1 MENTQQVL
9 LVKAL
14 LQIHTTRI
22 EEYQNGYTTTLEDD
36 LKIIFYQFM
45 KTSQRCK
52 SELVQELIL
61 LTGNQEDKQEEK
73 VSDAN
78 IWLDVK
84 IAITTS
90 NRHLLITLINQ
101 IEETLVID
109 YKLALKDN
117 VEQIT
122 LEQQT
127 MIREQSYLL
136 KSNKLLLSNPSN
148 LLVKA

>member
-1 MENTQQVL
+1 MENTHQVL

-52 SELVQELIL
+52 SELVQELLL
-61 LTGNQEDKQEEK
+61 LTGKYEDKQEEK

-136 KSNKLLLSNPSN
+136 KSNKLLLSNCSN